1 MKKGFLSGRNKKGG
15 GNSEQSPSGVLT
27 AWTNAK
33 FLVTL
38 AAVPSAYGEQNK
50 PLLNAVTHMVS

>member
-38 AAVPSAYGEQNK
+38 AAVP
-50 PLLNAVTHMVS
+50 